1 LNGALFYRRLPTA
14 DRRLFFNM
22 RKLLAILAVLA
33 LLVAAMAIYLVATT
47 PKSAEPLRFPLS
59 DAHRELLRRVPAS
72 ADSFALIPAAALLR
86 GKLLANPVTGEPVL
100 EWEEE
105 YELPRAW
112 MLGGA
117 DIVAWRSGKA
127 TSYAV
132 RFDPFRAFLA
142 RMWLMM
148 ATNAPARWDGNTLVM
163 NDLTPSTSPADLDDI
178 LRLASGLP
186 EGDAFVVQWNRAR
199 GAYPPIGRP
208 AVTSLRVSTADI
220 VIVSRAASD
229 DFSEQHPVRARFPR
243 GAMLAVT
250 FANPPR
256 LVSDLNRLLGAKV
269 DLLVDDGGSI
279 ALYGVDTGTFIPRPK
294 GIIAIPAD
302 EHGRAAIANVAR
314 VAEIV
319 GETRDTGSELLVS
332 FDRTSLGQYSADT
345 FLPATWPASQWA
357 MRVDP
362 AHLVPVLRRLH
373 DSTGL
378 RIVAPRIHR
387 GVRDLRGWTDALD
400 RAGSIEAAASVTAG
414 VEELR
419 VRVAS
424 K

>member
-1 LNGALFYRRLPTA
+1 
-14 DRRLFFNM
+14 M
-22 RKLLAILAVLA
+22 RIFLAILLVLA
-33 LLVAAMAIYLVATT
+33 LLVAATAIYLVTTT
-47 PKSAEPLRFPLS
+47 PKSAEPLRFPLA
-59 DAHRELLRRVPAS
+59 DRHRELLRRVPAS
-72 ADSFALIPAAALLR
+72 ADSFALVPTAALLR
-86 GKLLANPVTGEPVL
+86 GKLLANPVTCEPVL
-100 EWEEE
+100 RWEEE
-105 YELPRAW
+105 HELPRAW

-132 RFDPFRAFLA
+132 QFDAFRAFLV

-163 NDLTPSTSPADLDDI
+163 NDLTPSSSPADLDDV

-186 EGDAFVVQWNRAR
+186 EGDAFVVQWSRAR

-208 AVTSLRVSTADI
+208 AVTSLRVSAADL

-229 DFSEQHPVRARFPR
+229 DFAEQNFVRPTFPR

-250 FANPPR
+250 FARPPR
-256 LVSDLNRLLGAKV
+256 LITDLNRLLGAKV

-279 ALYGVDTGTFIPRPK
+279 ALYDVDVGTFIPRPK
-294 GIIAIPAD
+294 GVISIPAD
-302 EHGRAAIANVAR
+302 EHGRAAVENVRR
-314 VAEIV
+314 VADLV
-319 GETRDTGSELLVS
+319 GETRDTGQDLLVS
-332 FDRTSLGQYSADT
+332 FDRTSLGKYSGDQSV
-345 FLPATWPASQWA
+345 PATWPASQWA

-362 AHLVPVLRRLH
+362 ARLVPILRRLG
-373 DSTGL
+373 DSPGL
-378 RIVAPRIHR
+378 KIVASRVHR
-387 GVRDLRGWTDALD
+387 GARDLRGWIDALD
-400 RAGSIEAAASVTAG
+400 QAESIEAAASVTAG